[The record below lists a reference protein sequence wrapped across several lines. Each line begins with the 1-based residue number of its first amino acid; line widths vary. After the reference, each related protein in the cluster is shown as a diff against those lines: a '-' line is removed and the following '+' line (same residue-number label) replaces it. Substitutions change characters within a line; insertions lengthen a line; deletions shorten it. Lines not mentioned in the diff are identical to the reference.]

1 MEAKLRKTGIDLIGD
16 VSWGTHFCQFYQ
28 TKEDLIDI
36 LVPYF
41 KAGLENGEYCMWIT
55 SDFFSDQEA
64 KEALRKVVHDIDGY
78 LKQGQI
84 EIIPYTEWYI
94 KGGSFDSERILNG
107 WVEKLNQARGKG
119 YGGLRMSGNIFW
131 LEKEDWNDFVD
142 YEEAVDNV
150 IGQYEMMTL
159 CTYCLDKCSAAEII
173 DVVHNHEFALIKRGG
188 KWELIESSEHKRTE
202 EELKEAMKK
211 LQKSNLDLEQ
221 FAYVASHDLQEPLRM
236 IRSFLQLLQR
246 RYGGQLDSD
255 ADEFIEFAVDGARRM
270 QGLINDLLEY
280 SRVTTTG
287 KEFNNIKMEKSLEKA
302 LINLN
307 VSIEENNA
315 SITHDSLPII
325 YGDYSQIIELL
336 QNLIGNA
343 IKYHSE
349 KTLHI
354 HISAQK
360 EDKQWLFS
368 IKDNGIGIDSQYTD
382 QIFMI
387 FRRLHTNEEYK
398 GTGIGLAITKRIVE
412 RHGGKI
418 WVESEP
424 GKGTTF
430 YFTLPIKS

>member
-16 VSWGTHFCQFYQ
+16 VPWGTHFCQFYQ

-41 KAGLENGEYCMWIT
+41 KGGLENGEYCMWIT
-55 SDFFSDQEA
+55 SDLLSDQEA

-107 WVEKLNQARGKG
+107 WVEKLNQAREKG
-119 YGGLRMSGNIFW
+119 YDGLRISGNTFW

-287 KEFNNIKMEKSLEKA
+287 KEFNNIKMEESLEKA
-302 LINLN
+302 LINLS
-307 VSIEENNA
+307 VSTEENNA

-325 YGDYSQIIELL
+325 YGDYSQMIELL

-368 IKDNGIGIDSQYTD
+368 IKDNGIGIDSQYAD